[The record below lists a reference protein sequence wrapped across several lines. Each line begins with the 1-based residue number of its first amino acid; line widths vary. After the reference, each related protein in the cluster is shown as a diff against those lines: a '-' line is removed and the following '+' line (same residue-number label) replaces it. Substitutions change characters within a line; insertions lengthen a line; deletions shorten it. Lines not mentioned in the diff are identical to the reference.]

1 MPLNHTNHVTPPYPR
16 LRQPPGNLLATSCQP
31 RRVQCQRASSRGLFS
46 AGSSSYSWAR
56 PQPRNTAT
64 TPTLA
69 EGRGPQGR
77 PQRFA
82 ARSSAAAHRQ
92 CRISRPGHGRRP
104 HTARGLSPLNPL
116 KLLAEGQPGQ
126 ALTYSGIS
134 VELASDRVFLD
145 DKRRAKWAAK
155 LRLALA
161 ADRLSSERA
170 QSVHGIMQRAA
181 RVFPELRAS
190 LFPAAP
196 ALLLAGCCCCAAK
209 AAVADLKEQASRDG
223 VCAGAGLFTARAL

>member
-1 MPLNHTNHVTPPYPR
+1 MRIDDVAY
-16 LRQPPGNLLATSCQP
+16 LAQDM
-31 RRVQCQRASSRGLFS
+31 A
-46 AGSSSYSWAR
+46 AGHILHEA
-56 PQPRNTAT
+56 
-64 TPTLA
+64 
-69 EGRGPQGR
+69 
-77 PQRFA
+77 FH
-82 ARSSAAAHRQ
+82 RSTR
-92 CRISRPGHGRRP
+92 
-104 HTARGLSPLNPL
+104 L

-181 RVFPELRAS
+181 RVFPAAACKPRVDC
-190 LFPAAP
+190 LFAAAP
-196 ALLLAGCCCCAAK
+196 ALLRAGCCCCAAK
-209 AAVADLKEQASRDG
+209 AAVADLKEQASRELAAMEYARERG
-223 VCAGAGLFTARAL
+223 FSPHVRCRARAARSLNFAGSSA